1 MAYDWP
7 RMPNFFARP
16 AGRPVAAILF
26 ATALIGAASPA
37 LAQDNPPAPATP
49 VREQISTD
57 LQQDRLDVKG
67 VIGDSLRLLLIEH
80 GLRITFS
87 EKTRRELSGPFWHD
101 YVESVRVPG
110 QWGDGDGWFVNYVG
124 HPIHG
129 AAAGFIFIHN
139 DPKSRREAFGLSQR
153 YWSTRWR
160 PVAFAALYSLQFE
173 IGPLSEASIGNVGM
187 NPRTTGWV
195 DYVVTPVGAMG
206 ILVAED
212 ALDRY
217 FVRWVEERVY
227 NQFIRGSLRI
237 LCGPSQMMSNIAM
250 GRLPW
255 HRDTRSIRQRY

>member
-1 MAYDWP
+1 MRSLFTRA
-7 RMPNFFARP
+7 ACRP
-16 AGRPVAAILF
+16 
-26 ATALIGAASPA
+26 IGATLVVAVALGAAAPA
-37 LAQDNPPAPATP
+37 FAQDDPPVIAG
-49 VREQISTD
+49 VREQISAG

-67 VIGDSLRLLLIEH
+67 VIGDSLRLLLLEH
-80 GLRITFS
+80 GLRVMFS
-87 EKTRRELSGPFWHD
+87 EKTRRELTGPFWED
-101 YVESVRVPG
+101 YVKSVRVPG
-110 QWGDGDGWFVNYVG
+110 QWHDGDGWFVNYVG

-195 DYVVTPVGAMG
+195 DYVVTPIGAMG

-217 FVRWVEERVY
+217 FVKWVEERTY
-227 NQFIRGSLRI
+227 NQFLRASLRL
-237 LCGPSQMMSNIAM
+237 LCGPSQMISNAAM
-250 GRLPW
+250 GKLPW

>member
-1 MAYDWP
+1 MTSAV
-7 RMPNFFARP
+7 ARA
-16 AGRPVAAILF
+16 AGRNAAVALLG
-26 ATALIGAASPA
+26 TVLVSDAAPA
-37 LAQDNPPAPATP
+37 LAQESSPAPATP
-49 VREQISTD
+49 IREQITSD

-67 VIGDSLRLLLIEH
+67 VIGDSLRLLLMEH
-80 GLRITFS
+80 ALRITFS

-101 YVESVRVPG
+101 YVDSVRVPG
-110 QWGDGDGWFVNYVG
+110 QWSDGDGWFVNYVG

-129 AAAGFIFIHN
+129 AAAGFVFIHN

-173 IGPLSEASIGNVGM
+173 VGPLSEASIGNVGM

-195 DYVVTPVGAMG
+195 DYIVTPIGAMG

-217 FVRWVEERVY
+217 FVKWVEERTY
-227 NQFIRGSLRI
+227 NQFLRVSLRL

-255 HRDTRSIRQRY
+255 HRDTRSVRQRY

>member
-1 MAYDWP
+1 
-7 RMPNFFARP
+7 MPSFFARP
-16 AGRPVAAILF
+16 ASRPVVATVLAAAF
-26 ATALIGAASPA
+26 LIGAAPA
-37 LAQDNPPAPATP
+37 LAQESSPASPTA
-49 VREQISTD
+49 VREQITAD

-67 VIGDSLRLLLIEH
+67 VIGDSLRLLLMEH
-80 GLRITFS
+80 ALRITFS
-87 EKTRRELSGPFWHD
+87 EKTRRELSGPFWND
-101 YVESVRVPG
+101 YLTSVRVPR
-110 QWGDGDGWFVNYVG
+110 QWNDGDGWFVNYVG

-195 DYVVTPVGAMG
+195 DYVVTPIGAMG

-217 FVRWVEERVY
+217 FVKWVEERTY
-227 NQFIRGSLRI
+227 NQVLRVSLRL

-250 GRLPW
+250 GKLPW
-255 HRDTRSIRQRY
+255 HRDTRSVRHRY

>member
-1 MAYDWP
+1 
-7 RMPNFFARP
+7 MPSFRTR
-16 AGRPVAAILF
+16 AGLPVAAIL
-26 ATALIGAASPA
+26 ATLVIGAASPA
-37 LAQDNPPAPATP
+37 FAQEDPPVIAG
-49 VREQISTD
+49 VREQIATG

-80 GLRITFS
+80 AMRITFQ
-87 EKTRRELSGPFWHD
+87 EKTRRELGGPFWGD
-101 YVESVRVPG
+101 YVRSVRVPG
-110 QWGDGDGWFVNYVG
+110 QWHDGDGWFVNYVG

-139 DPKSRREAFGLSQR
+139 DPKSRREEFGLSQR

-173 IGPLSEASIGNVGM
+173 VGPLSEASIGNVGM

-212 ALDRY
+212 ALDHY
-217 FVRWVEERVY
+217 FVRWVEERMY
-227 NQFIRGSLRI
+227 NQFLRASLRL
-237 LCGPSQMMSNIAM
+237 LCGPSQMMSNLAM
-250 GRLPW
+250 GRTPW

>member
-1 MAYDWP
+1 
-7 RMPNFFARP
+7 MPGSGVRPVRRP
-16 AGRPVAAILF
+16 AVATWF
-26 ATALIGAASPA
+26 ATASIGFASPA
-37 LAQDNPPAPATP
+37 LAQDPSSQPTP
-49 VREQISTD
+49 VREQIALD
-57 LQQDRLDVKG
+57 LAQDKLDVKG
-67 VIGDSLRLLLIEH
+67 VIGDSLRLLLLEH
-80 GLRITFS
+80 GLRVTFS

-101 YVESVRVPG
+101 YVKSVRVPG
-110 QWGDGDGWFVNYVG
+110 QWHDGDGWFVNYVG

-129 AAAGFIFIHN
+129 AAAGFVFIHN
-139 DPKSRREAFGLSQR
+139 DPKSRREEFGLSQR
-153 YWSTRWR
+153 YWNTRWR

-212 ALDRY
+212 ALDHY
-217 FVRWVEERVY
+217 FVKWVEERTY
-227 NQFIRGSLRI
+227 NQFIRASLRL

>member
-1 MAYDWP
+1 ML
-7 RMPNFFARP
+7 RSLARP
-16 AGRPVAAILF
+16 PFRPVVAAF
-26 ATALIGAASPA
+26 VATAVMGSASPA
-37 LAQDNPPAPATP
+37 RAQENSPAPTP
-49 VREQISTD
+49 PIREQMAAD
-57 LQQDRLDVKG
+57 LSQDRLDVKG
-67 VIGDSLRLLLIEH
+67 VIGDSLRLLLMEH
-80 GLRITFS
+80 GLRVTFS
-87 EKTRRELSGPFWHD
+87 EKTRRELAGPFWPD
-101 YVESVRVPG
+101 YIKSVRVPR
-110 QWGDGDGWFVNYVG
+110 QWDDGDGWFVNYVG

-139 DPKSRREAFGLSQR
+139 DPKSRREEFGLSQR

-173 IGPLSEASIGNVGM
+173 IGPVSEASIGNVGM

-195 DYVVTPVGAMG
+195 DYVVTPIGAMG

-217 FVRWVEERVY
+217 FVKWVEERTY
-227 NQFIRGSLRI
+227 NQVLRVSLRL

-255 HRDTRSIRQRY
+255 HRDHRSVRQRY

>member
-1 MAYDWP
+1 MSYHWP
-7 RMPNFFARP
+7 RMPSFFARP
-16 AGRPVAAILF
+16 AGRPVVATLL
-26 ATALIGAASPA
+26 ATALFGAASPA
-37 LAQDNPPAPATP
+37 LAQDASPAPATP
-49 VREQISTD
+49 VREQISAD
-57 LQQDRLDVKG
+57 LKQDRLDVKG

-87 EKTRRELSGPFWHD
+87 EKTRRELTGPFWHD

-110 QWGDGDGWFVNYVG
+110 QWNDGDGWFVNYVG

-173 IGPLSEASIGNVGM
+173 IGPISEASIGNVGM

-195 DYVVTPVGAMG
+195 DYVLTPVGAMG

-217 FVRWVEERVY
+217 FVKWVEERTY
-227 NQFIRGSLRI
+227 NQFIRGSLRL

>member
-1 MAYDWP
+1 
-7 RMPNFFARP
+7 MPSFFARL
-16 AGRPVAAILF
+16 AGRPVAAIVL
-26 ATALIGAASPA
+26 ATAVIGAASPV
-37 LAQDNPPAPATP
+37 LAQDNTPAPPTP
-49 VREQISTD
+49 VREQISAD
-57 LQQDRLDVKG
+57 LKQDRLDVKG

-110 QWGDGDGWFVNYVG
+110 QWDDGDGWFVNYVG

-129 AAAGFIFIHN
+129 AAAGFLFIHN

-173 IGPLSEASIGNVGM
+173 IGPVSEASIGNVGM

-195 DYVVTPVGAMG
+195 DYIVTPAGAMG

>member
-1 MAYDWP
+1 MP
-7 RMPNFFARP
+7 RFFARAAGQP
-16 AGRPVAAILF
+16 AAVAVF
-26 ATALIGAASPA
+26 ATAVIGAASPA
-37 LAQDNPPAPATP
+37 QAQDSSPAPVTP
-49 VREQISTD
+49 VREQISAD
-57 LQQDRLDVKG
+57 LKQDRLDVKG

-80 GLRITFS
+80 GLRVTFS
-87 EKTRRELSGPFWHD
+87 EKTRRELSGPFWQD
-101 YVESVRVPG
+101 YVQSVRVPG
-110 QWGDGDGWFVNYVG
+110 QWHDGDGWFVNYVG

-139 DPKSRREAFGLSQR
+139 DPKSRREEFGLSQR

-160 PVAFAALYSLQFE
+160 PVAFAAVYSLQFE
-173 IGPLSEASIGNVGM
+173 IGPVSEASIGNVGM

-217 FVRWVEERVY
+217 FVKWVEERTY
-227 NQFIRGSLRI
+227 NQLLRASLRL

-250 GRLPW
+250 GKLPW